1 MTEALTIDKVEA
13 TTSTAPPAPDLTIV
27 VPTFNERD
35 NVVRLVE
42 AIDKALIGIA
52 WEVVFVDDDS
62 PDRTADIVR
71 DLARKDRRVR
81 VLQRIGRRGLSSACI
96 EGFLSS
102 SAPNLAVMDGD
113 LQHDESVLPQ
123 MLEML
128 RDGSTDLVVGTRY
141 ALGGSVGEWN
151 ASRQRMSHIATR
163 ICKLMTGVSL
173 SDPMSGFF
181 MIRRDAFEAVAR
193 DLSGIGFKILLDIAA
208 TGKGKLRVGEV
219 PFTFSPRHFGES
231 KLDSMILW
239 EFLMLLLDKK
249 FGWFIPARFLSF
261 AFIGAFG
268 VIVHFLIL
276 MSLYHIADFAFIW
289 AEVGAVTV
297 AMVSNYALNNV
308 LTYRDRRKTGMKWLV
323 GLVSFM
329 GVCSVGAVANVG
341 IAHYLYSGSTFWAL
355 AALAGILVGLVWN
368 YALTAVYTWKK

>member
-1 MTEALTIDKVEA
+1 MTDAQILDKIDTEVSASARVPE
-13 TTSTAPPAPDLTIV
+13 LTIV

-35 NVVRLVE
+35 NVFQLVE
-42 AIDKALIGIA
+42 SIDQALTGVA
-52 WEVVFVDDDS
+52 WEIVFVDDDS
-62 PDRTADIVR
+62 PDGTADTVR
-71 DLARKDRRVR
+71 TLALKDPRVR
-81 VLQRIGRRGLSSACI
+81 ILQRIGRRGLSSACI

-113 LQHDESVLPQ
+113 LQHDETVLPQ
-123 MLEML
+123 MLDKL
-128 RDGSTDLVVGTRY
+128 REGSTDLVVGTRY
-141 ALGGSVGEWN
+141 ALGGSVGEWD
-151 ASRQRMSHIATR
+151 ASRQRMSHLATR

-181 MIRRDAFEAVAR
+181 MMRRDAFHSVAR

-208 TGKGKLRVGEV
+208 TGKGKLRVAEV
-219 PFTFSPRHFGES
+219 PFTFAPRHAGES

-268 VIVHFLIL
+268 VVVHFLVL
-276 MSLYHIADFAFIW
+276 MSLYHLVDLAFIW
-289 AEVGAVTV
+289 AEVGAVTI
-297 AMVSNYALNNV
+297 AMISNFALNNV
-308 LTYRDRRKTGMKWLV
+308 LTYRDRRKTGWKWLI
-323 GLVSFM
+323 GLASFM